1 MKDKLDSTEEE
12 VEELL
17 SKSTSST
24 NVLDQQIARSS
35 ERLAERGATAFAV
48 CGYALCS
55 SCMLVT
61 NKVAV
66 HVLPAPSLV
75 LFLQLAS
82 AAVSV
87 WGCGAVGLISVDA
100 LSWPKVK
107 GFAPVALAFLGVIF
121 ANIKTLQCVRTIS
134 DLTCPP
140 DF

>member
-1 MKDKLDSTEEE
+1 MIKDKQECEE
-12 VEELL
+12 VEEGNGHL
-17 SKSTSST
+17 SKSTSSS
-24 NVLDQQIARSS
+24 NILDQQIARSS
-35 ERLAERGATAFAV
+35 ERAAERGATAFAV

-82 AAVSV
+82 AAVAV
-87 WGCGAVGLISVDA
+87 WACGAAGFVQVDA
-100 LSWPKVK
+100 VTWPKVR

-121 ANIKTLQCVRTIS
+121 ANIKTLQ
-134 DLTCPP
+134 
-140 DF
+140 